1 MGDERCARQEAVDC
15 PRHIFKE
22 RGLANVPVL
31 DTGQL
36 YDRPGDLLPRV
47 KLCLK
52 VVDDLAVLDKNA
64 ANLDNAVTVINTGTS
79 RFQINDRI
87 DRRGPVTLGCPP
99 FILLLQNITGF
110 LLFYS

>member
-15 PRHIFKE
+15 PHHIFKE

-47 KLCLK
+47 NLCLK
-52 VVDDLAVLDKNA
+52 VVDDLPVLDKNA